1 MKKNHWL
8 FFLLYITAIA
18 ASGFSSSKSTETPA
32 PAPAPAITYF
42 LSMPQPQT
50 HYFEVE
56 MRIRGASANFNQSQN
71 GYVDV
76 KMPVWTP
83 GSYLIREYAKN
94 VEGFRA
100 LQGNQPVRSEKIR
113 KNTWRVYATAD
124 PITIRYKVYA
134 YELSV
139 RTSFV
144 DASHGYL
151 NGASIFLYVDQ
162 LRNRPHQLVIQPFM
176 NWHKITTGLPPVSN
190 QPNTYESP
198 DYDVLVDSPIE
209 IGNHHT
215 FTFIAAGVP
224 HTVAMYGDKLYNE
237 NRLSEDMKRVCE
249 EAAKIIGEHPCK
261 DYTFI
266 IHQTPTGGGG
276 LEHAN
281 SSTLQITRNAFL
293 NAQLYQNLLSLVAHE
308 YFHLWNVKRIRP
320 KALGPFDYEN
330 ENYTHLLWV
339 SEGITSFYQSMIL
352 KRSGFLTSESYL
364 RSFAS
369 EISGIENAP
378 GNEVQSVAESSFDAW
393 IKYYRPTENSI
404 NSTVSYYSK
413 GSVLGSLLNL
423 AIVSNTDGQKNLDDV
438 MRLLYS
444 TYYRKLKRGFTD
456 DEFQQAVETVAGQ
469 KLDDFFR
476 DYVFG
481 TARIDYNTFLNP
493 VGLKL
498 VDASASKEDAYLGAM
513 TKSGNGKLIVSAVR
527 RDSPAWIGGLNVN
540 DEILS
545 IDSLKTGANL
555 DKILETFK
563 PDDTVTILVNRSG
576 QILSLPITL
585 TGNPLAAYRIEPV
598 ENPSVEQRAL
608 YRKWLSIKST

>member
-1 MKKNHWL
+1 
-8 FFLLYITAIA
+8 
-18 ASGFSSSKSTETPA
+18 
-32 PAPAPAITYF
+32 
-42 LSMPQPQT
+42 MPQPQT

-56 MRIRGASANFNQSQN
+56 MRISGAKSVSNDLSN
-71 GYVDV
+71 GYIDV

-83 GSYLIREYAKN
+83 GSYLIREYARH

-100 LQGNQPVRSEKIR
+100 FQGNQAVRSEKIR
-113 KNTWRVYATAD
+113 KNTWRVNASAG

-139 RTSFV
+139 RTSFI

-151 NGASIFLYVDQ
+151 NGASVFLYVDQ
-162 LRNRPHQLVIQPFM
+162 FRNQSHRLVIQPFTD
-176 NWHKITTGLPPVSN
+176 WKKISTGLAAVPN
-190 QPNTYESP
+190 QANTYEAA
-198 DYDVLVDSPIE
+198 DYDVLVDNPIE
-209 IGNHHT
+209 IGNHQT
-215 FTFIAAGVP
+215 FTFTAAGVP
-224 HTVAMYGDKLYNE
+224 HTVAMYGEKLYNE

-249 EAAKIIGEHPCK
+249 EAAKIIGEHPCNE
-261 DYTFI
+261 YTFI

-281 SSTLQITRNAFL
+281 SATLQITRNAFL

-320 KALGPFDYEN
+320 KAFGPFDYEN

-364 RSFAS
+364 RSLAS
-369 EISGIENAP
+369 EITGIENAP
-378 GNEVQSVAESSFDAW
+378 GSEVQSVAESSFDAW

-413 GSVLGSLLNL
+413 GSVLGGLLNL

-438 MRLLYS
+438 MRLLYT
-444 TYYRKLKRGFTD
+444 TYYKKLKRGFTD
-456 DEFQQAVETVAGQ
+456 DEFQQAVETVAGR
-469 KLDDFFR
+469 KLDDFFQN
-476 DYVFG
+476 YVFG
-481 TARIDYNTFLNP
+481 TAKIDYDAFLNP

-498 VDASASKEDAYLGAM
+498 VDASASKGDAYLGAM
-513 TKSGNGKLIVSAVR
+513 TKSADGRSVVSAVR
-527 RDSPAWIGGLNVN
+527 RDSPAWNAGLNVN
-540 DEILS
+540 DEVLS
-545 IDSLKTGANL
+545 IDSLRIGTNL
-555 DKILETFK
+555 DKVLETYK
-563 PDDTVTILVNRSG
+563 PDDTVTVLVNRGG
-576 QILSLPITL
+576 QILSLAIKL

-598 ENPSVEQRAL
+598 DNPSTEQRAL
-608 YRKWLSIKST
+608 YRKWLSVKNS